1 MLTRIRRIALIAAAI
16 GTLAGCGSS
25 SDRAGGTRTADRVVL
40 TMANGNAT
48 SIELDPFAK
57 AVARLSHGALAIRF
71 HNAWREGTTDYERGI
86 IRDVAGGRADLGW
99 AGTRAFDDAGVRAF
113 DALHAPLLV
122 DSYDTERRVLEG
134 PLAGQM
140 LAALP
145 HDLAGIGV
153 LPGPM
158 RKPLGI
164 VPFTEPAEFRGRAVA
179 ITRSAVASAALRALG
194 AHGVEIPTGGDI
206 TGLDGVEAQVD
217 SIQGNGWDDGAKY
230 LAADVNLWPRPL
242 VLFTSRRT
250 FDRLSAEQRDVLRRA
265 AAASISPTLA
275 QIEHDERDAA
285 AILCRRG
292 VEFVTAGAARLAAL
306 RRAVA
311 PVYERLERDAQ
322 TRRAI
327 EQIRAART
335 GATPSTLPRC
345 SHPGQTA
352 ASSARTPLD
361 GVWVLHTTADDLRRT
376 GTPEEDVNPENYGE
390 LSMSLGRGRF
400 VQRQSSGDRAAGSF
414 TLEDHIITLTAETAS
429 GGPARTRPGEVWS
442 FRWSLYRDRLTLS
455 PVRGKVS
462 PPPMIA
468 RPWQRAG

>member
-1 MLTRIRRIALIAAAI
+1 MLTRIRCIAMIAAAV
-16 GTLAGCGSS
+16 GVLAGCDTS
-25 SDRAGGTRTADRVVL
+25 SDRVGGTRSADRVVL
-40 TMANGNAT
+40 TMVNGNDA

-57 AVARLSHGALAIRF
+57 AVARLSKGSLAIRF
-71 HNAWREGTTDYERGI
+71 DNGWRAGTTDYERGI

-99 AGTRAFDDAGVRAF
+99 VGTRAFDDAGVRAF

-122 DSYDTERRVLEG
+122 DSYDVERRVLEG

-145 HDLAGIGV
+145 HGLAGIGV

-164 VPFTEPAEFRGRAVA
+164 APFTEPADFRGRAVA
-179 ITRSAVASAALRALG
+179 ITRSAVASATLRALG
-194 AHGVEIPTGGDI
+194 ARGVEIPSGGEI
-206 TGLDGVEAQVD
+206 TGLDGVESQVD
-217 SIQGNGWDDGAKY
+217 AILGNGYDGDAKY

-242 VLFTSRRT
+242 VLFASRRA
-250 FDRLSAEQRDVLRRA
+250 FDRLTAEQRDVLRRA
-265 AAASISPTLA
+265 AAESIGPTLA

-292 VEFVTAGAARLAAL
+292 VEFVTAGASRLAAL

-311 PVYERLERDAQ
+311 PVYRQLERDAQ

-327 EQIRAART
+327 EQIRAAGS

-345 SHPGQTA
+345 SHVDRTA
-352 ASSARTPLD
+352 ASSERTPLD
-361 GVWVLHTTADDLRRT
+361 GVWVLRTTADDLRRI
-376 GTPEEDVNPENYGE
+376 GVPQEDINPENYGE
-390 LSMSLGRGRF
+390 LSMSLDRGRF

-414 TLEDHIITLTAETAS
+414 TVEDHIITLTAETAS
-429 GGPARTRPGEVWS
+429 GGHARTRPGEVWS

-462 PPPMIA
+462 PPPMVA
-468 RPWQRAG
+468 RPWQRVG

>member
-1 MLTRIRRIALIAAAI
+1 VLTRIRHIALVTAAVVA
-16 GTLAGCGSS
+16 LAGCDSS

-40 TMANGNAT
+40 TMANGND
-48 SIELDPFAK
+48 SLIELDPFAK

-71 HNAWREGTTDYERGI
+71 RNAWRHGTTNYERGI
-86 IRDVAGGRADLGW
+86 IRDVAAGRADLGW
-99 AGTRAFDDAGVRAF
+99 AGTRAFDDAGVHAF

-122 DSYDTERRVLEG
+122 DSYDAEQRVLEG
-134 PLAGQM
+134 PLPRQM

-145 HDLAGIGV
+145 HGLAGIGV

-164 VPFTEPAEFRGRAVA
+164 APFTGPADFRGRAVA
-179 ITRSAVASAALRALG
+179 ITRSAVASATLRALG
-194 AHGVEIPTGGDI
+194 ARGVEIPSGGDI
-206 TGLDGVEAQVD
+206 SGLDGVEQQVD
-217 SIQGNGWDDGAKY
+217 SILGNGYDGGAKY
-230 LAADVNLWPRPL
+230 LAANVNLWPRPL
-242 VLFTSRRT
+242 VLFASRRR
-250 FDRLSAEQRDVLRRA
+250 FDRLTAEQRDVLRRA
-265 AAASISPTLA
+265 AAESIGPTLA

-292 VEFVTAGAARLAAL
+292 VEFVTAGAPHLAAL

-327 EQIRAART
+327 EQIRAAGT
-335 GATPSTLPRC
+335 GAAPSTLPRC
-345 SHPGQTA
+345 SHSGQTA
-352 ASSARTPLD
+352 GSSARTPLD
-361 GVWVLHTTADDLRRT
+361 GVWVLHTTAEDLRRI
-376 GTPEEDVNPENYGE
+376 GMPEEDVNPENYGE
-390 LSMSLGRGRF
+390 LSMSLGRGLF

-414 TLEDHIITLTAETAS
+414 TVEDHTITLTAETAS

-468 RPWQRAG
+468 QPWQRAG

>member
-1 MLTRIRRIALIAAAI
+1 MLPRIRHIALIAAAV
-16 GTLAGCGSS
+16 GVLAGCGSA
-25 SDRAGGTRTADRVVL
+25 SDRAGGTRPADRVVL
-40 TMANGNAT
+40 TMANGNGT

-71 HNAWREGTTDYERGI
+71 HNAWRGGTTDYERGI
-86 IRDVAGGRADLGW
+86 IRDVAAGGADLGW
-99 AGTRAFDDAGVRAF
+99 VGTRAFDDAGVRAF

-145 HDLAGIGV
+145 HGLAGIGV

-164 VPFTEPAEFRGRAVA
+164 APLTEPADFRGRAVA
-179 ITRSAVASAALRALG
+179 MTRSAVASATLHALG
-194 AHGVEIPTGGDI
+194 ARGVAIPRGGDI
-206 TGLDGVEAQVD
+206 TGLDGIEQQVD
-217 SIQGNGWDDGAKY
+217 SIQGNGYDAGAKY
-230 LAADVNLWPRPL
+230 LTADVNLWPRPL
-242 VLFTSRRT
+242 VLFASRRT
-250 FDRLSAEQRDVLRRA
+250 FDRLTAQQRDVLRRA
-265 AAASISPTLA
+265 AAESVGPTLT

-285 AILCRRG
+285 GILCRRG
-292 VEFVTAGAARLAAL
+292 VEFVTAGASRLAAL

-311 PVYERLERDAQ
+311 PVYQRLERDAQ

-327 EQIRAART
+327 EQIRATGT

-352 ASSARTPLD
+352 ASRARTRLD
-361 GVWVLHTTADDLRRT
+361 GVWVLHTTANDLRKI
-376 GTPEEDVNPENYGE
+376 GTPEQDINPENYGE
-390 LSMSLGRGRF
+390 SSMSLSRGRF
-400 VQRQSSGDRAAGSF
+400 VQRQPAGDSAAGSY
-414 TLEDHIITLTAETAS
+414 TVKDHILTLTAETTS
-429 GGPARTRPGEVWS
+429 GGQARTRVGEVFT

-455 PVRGKVS
+455 RVRGKVS
-462 PPPMIA
+462 PEPMIA